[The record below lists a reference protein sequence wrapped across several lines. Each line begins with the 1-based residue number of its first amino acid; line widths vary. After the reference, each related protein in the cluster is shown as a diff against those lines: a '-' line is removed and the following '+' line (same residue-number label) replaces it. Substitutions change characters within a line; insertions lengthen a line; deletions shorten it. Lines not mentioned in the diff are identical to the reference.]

1 MLEQDDR
8 KANINITCN
17 ELVLSLPGSGL
28 TESHI
33 HTLSPSELVDEGSP
47 CDTLQVNRLNE
58 ETGEN
63 VAVIVGVEPHSFN
76 HKNGQEEVLHT
87 QRTGDI
93 QEQFLHGISSPDG
106 KKGHNTLPGRTE
118 KQWKKTSTSQEKEPF
133 LDLNSLVL
141 PDKQRNTQGAVS
153 SRSPRS
159 PITEETRHLSLKSKP
174 PAPPSLDTETDAEG
188 LLISPS
194 GKPKRDIDTL
204 VRGNNVS
211 METTVPSC
219 TVSDSSHS
227 QHLEQKS
234 PNSDYKITIQ
244 GPASSINLEAQDRK
258 MTIVTDN
265 QVVNK
270 TVNASDQLPGSSNS
284 ETRNSCSLND
294 LTRSNLPAGTTQNF
308 KSLKSGHIAD
318 GRNEH
323 LQEDEVLGRSKNSP
337 AAASPPSKESQMHSC
352 TMLEGLLF
360 PAEYYVRTTR
370 QMSDCKRKIALEAV
384 IQSHLGIK
392 KKGLKNKSKVTK
404 NVVLSGEETDQRG
417 SSMSDTGTGQSSS
430 GSPSQE
436 LVSSAEVSSPTGPA
450 KADSQ
455 SRKTTAQLPVREHRG
470 RRKSCRVST
479 LARCQLL
486 FPPCSTLGVNMS
498 KGKFT
503 KHKCQDGEVNIH
515 DFELPDEE
523 FGPLKLEKLKSYSEK
538 LIESPDSKNCGER
551 LRREGNRATLEELQI
566 DSEME
571 DLEEKLSTPSG
582 GVQHPGPTLT
592 RRRRSKGISSSA
604 VLFTPTDLTA
614 SNHSAR
620 SSAYP
625 CSPAFP
631 VLGRTPAFA
640 SQATRENVAAE
651 VGQTCSTS
659 RPSHLADTDSL
670 ANNKQCNSSASSP
683 KLDTNLHV
691 SGRQGQP
698 ACDSDSGPQATIL
711 PIESFTFRE
720 NQLCGNACLE
730 LHEHSIEQ
738 TEIADHPAQD
748 SLNPGSLQLVSKLKN
763 PSSSCSVD
771 VSAVWWERAAAKE
784 PCIVTACEDV
794 VSLWKPLDT
803 LQWEKVHT
811 WHFTEVPVLQI
822 VPVPDVYNLI
832 CVALG
837 NLEIREIRA
846 LLCPS
851 GDGSEKQ
858 VLLRSGHIKA
868 VLGLTKRRLVSSIG
882 NFCNQQVQIMT
893 FAEDGGSK
901 DEQLLMPPDETV
913 LTFAEVQGMQDALLG
928 TTTVNNIVIWNLK
941 TGQLLKKVHID
952 DSYQAS
958 VCHRAYSEMG
968 LLFVVLSHP
977 CAKESLAFGSPV
989 FQLLVINP
997 KTAQNVCILLCCL
1010 PPGQA
1015 GRFLEGDVK
1024 DDVAAA
1030 VLTSGTIAVWD
1041 LLLDAKQC
1049 PLFLHRPMPCHNLMN
1064 EVPGSITH
1072 LCRQYSDAPP
1082 LTLEG
1087 IKDRVLYVLKLYDK
1101 IDPEKLSVNSHFMK
1115 DLGLDSLDQ
1124 VEIIMAM
1131 EDEFGFEIPDI
1142 DAEKLMCPQ
1151 EIVDYIADKKDVYE

>member
-1 MLEQDDR
+1 MEEPPGKPLSCAEKEKLKEKLAFLKKEYSKTLAR
-8 KANINITCN
+8 LKRAKRAEKVKNSEKAIEDCVPHQEISPQLSRSEPIN
-17 ELVLSLPGSGL
+17 
-28 TESHI
+28 
-33 HTLSPSELVDEGSP
+33 EGSP
-47 CDTLQVNRLNE
+47 CDTLQINHLDE

-63 VAVIVGVEPHSFN
+63 IAVILDVEPQSFN
-76 HKNGQEEVLHT
+76 HKNGQEEEVFHT

-93 QEQFLHGISSPDG
+93 QEQFLHGISSPGG
-106 KKGHNTLPGRTE
+106 KKGQNALPGRTK
-118 KQWKKTSTSQEKEPF
+118 KQWKKTSVSQEKESF
-133 LDLNSLVL
+133 LDLNSLVH
-141 PDKQRNTQGAVS
+141 PDKQRKTQEAIS
-153 SRSPRS
+153 SKSPRS
-159 PITEETRHLSLKSKP
+159 PITKETHHLSLKSKP
-174 PAPPSLDTETDAEG
+174 PGPPCLDTEIDGED

-194 GKPKRDIDTL
+194 GKSEKDIDTL
-204 VRGNNVS
+204 VKGNNVS

-219 TVSDSSHS
+219 TVSDSNHS
-227 QHLEQKS
+227 QHLEHTP
-234 PNSDYKITIQ
+234 PNSDCKITLQ
-244 GPASSINLEAQDRK
+244 GPASSINLEAQGRK

-265 QVVNK
+265 PVVNK
-270 TVNASDQLPGSSNS
+270 TVNASDQLPGSPNS
-284 ETRNSCSLND
+284 EARNSCSLND
-294 LTRSNLPAGTTQNF
+294 LTHSNLPAGTTQNF
-308 KSLKSGHIAD
+308 QSLKSGHVVV
-318 GRNEH
+318 GRNEN
-323 LQEDEVLGRSKNSP
+323 LQEDEILGPSKDSP
-337 AAASPPSKESQMHSC
+337 AAVSPPSTESQIHSC

-370 QMSDCKRKIALEAV
+370 RMSDCQRKIALEAV

-392 KKGLKNKSKVTK
+392 KKGLKNKSKATK
-404 NVVLSGEETDQRG
+404 NAVLSDEETEQSE
-417 SSMSDTGTGQSSS
+417 SSMLDTGTGQSSS

-436 LVSSAEVSSPTGPA
+436 LISSAEASSPTGPA
-450 KADSQ
+450 G
-455 SRKTTAQLPVREHRG
+455 KTTTQLPGRGHRG
-470 RRKSCRVST
+470 RRKSVRVST
-479 LARCQLL
+479 LAHCQLL

-503 KHKCQDGEVNIH
+503 KPKCPNGKVIIN

-538 LIESPDSKNCGER
+538 LIESSDSKNYGER
-551 LRREGNRATLEELQI
+551 LPREGNCATLEELQI

-571 DLEEKLSTPSG
+571 DLEEKLMAPS
-582 GVQHPGPTLT
+582 VEAQHPGPTLKRQQRT
-592 RRRRSKGISSSA
+592 KGISSSI
-604 VLFTPTDLTA
+604 VLFTPTDTAA

-625 CSPAFP
+625 SSPAFP
-631 VLGRTPAFA
+631 ILGKTPAFA
-640 SQATRENVAAE
+640 SQATSENVAAE
-651 VGQTCSTS
+651 VGQTCPTS
-659 RPSHLADTDSL
+659 QPSHFGDTSSL

-698 ACDSDSGPQATIL
+698 ACDSDSGPQATPL

-738 TEIADHPAQD
+738 TEITDLPARD
-748 SLNPGSLQLVSKLKN
+748 SLNPGSLQLVSKFKN

-784 PCIVTACEDV
+784 PCIITACEDV

-846 LLCPS
+846 LLCSS
-851 GDGSEKQ
+851 GDESEKQ
-858 VLLRSGHIKA
+858 VLLKSGNIKA

-882 NFCNQQVQIMT
+882 TFCNQQVQIMT

-901 DEQLLMPPDETV
+901 DEQLLMPPDETI
-913 LTFAEVQGMQDALLG
+913 LAFAEVQGMQDALLG

-977 CAKESLAFGSPV
+977 CAKESQVFGSPV

-997 KTAQNVCILLCCL
+997 KTAQSVGILLCCL

-1024 DDVAAA
+1024 DHVAAA

-1041 LLLDAKQC
+1041 LLLGHCTAVLPPASDQSWSLVKWS
-1049 PLFLHRPMPCHNLMN
+1049 
-1064 EVPGSITH
+1064 GTDSH
-1072 LCRQYSDAPP
+1072 LLAGQ
-1082 LTLEG
+1082 
-1087 IKDRVLYVLKLYDK
+1087 KDGNVFIYRY
-1101 IDPEKLSVNSHFMK
+1101 F
-1115 DLGLDSLDQ
+1115 
-1124 VEIIMAM
+1124 
-1131 EDEFGFEIPDI
+1131 
-1142 DAEKLMCPQ
+1142 
-1151 EIVDYIADKKDVYE
+1151 